1 MMDNKES
8 KKHHKQSHKKKKKHE
23 LHKEDITVVDTDV
36 AKKAVVA
43 TAMGNAME
51 WFDFGIYSYL
61 AATIGKVFF
70 PESASGTQLIF
81 SFATFAVAF
90 LVRPIGGMF
99 FGMLGDRL
107 GRKKILAITLVMMA
121 LATLCIGVIPG
132 YATIGITAPILL
144 LVARLVQGFST
155 GGEYSGAMTFIAES
169 TPDKKRGIMASGLEV
184 GTLVGYIGGSG
195 IVTLLTFILGS
206 DTMLDWGWRIPFL
219 IAAPIGFIG
228 LYLRTHLEES
238 PAFEKMEEQKEQAE
252 EAHADQH
259 VSMKDILIHHR
270 RPLLI
275 GLILVFFYN
284 VIDYTVLTYMPSHLT
299 AVLGYGETQG
309 LLLILIVM
317 FIMIPLVILMG
328 HFGDRLGNKRI
339 IQSSLVGVII
349 LAIPSFM
356 LIDSGNSWL
365 VFVGLLILAT
375 LLAAL
380 QGTMPSQ
387 LPSLFFTN
395 VRYGGL
401 AITYNISTSLFG
413 GTAPLLVAWMVDVTA
428 SNLAPAYYIIFASL
442 IGIVIVTFFLKN
454 TSGKALRGS
463 PPAVE
468 EKTEIQEV
476 LDDAKEGG
484 LWWSEEKQKIDKR
497 INESENDQA

>member
-1 MMDNKES
+1 MDQDKDGKRRS
-8 KKHHKQSHKKKKKHE
+8 KLSLKKRKKHQ
-23 LHKEDITVVDTDV
+23 LHKDDITVVDTDV

-70 PESASGTQLIF
+70 PEMAGPTQLVF

-107 GRKKILAITLVMMA
+107 GRKKILAITLIIMA
-121 LATLCIGVIPG
+121 LATLSIGLIPG

-144 LVARLVQGFST
+144 LIARLVQGFST

-169 TPDKKRGIMASGLEV
+169 APDKRRGVMASGLEV

-206 DTMLDWGWRIPFL
+206 ETMLDWGWRIPFL

-228 LYLRTHLEES
+228 LYLRTHLEET
-238 PAFEKMEEQKEQAE
+238 PAFEKMEEEKEKAE
-252 EAHADQH
+252 KTGESKH

-275 GLILVFFYN
+275 GLTLVFFYN

-299 AVLGYGETQG
+299 AVLGYGETKG

-317 FIMIPLVILMG
+317 FIMIPFVLLMG
-328 HFGDRLGNKRI
+328 HFGDRIGNKRI
-339 IQSSLVGVII
+339 IQSSLIGII
-349 LAIPSFM
+349 VLAIPSFM
-356 LIDSGNSWL
+356 LINSGNNWL
-365 VFVGLLILAT
+365 VFAGLLILAT

-380 QGTMPSQ
+380 LGTMPSQ

-413 GTAPLLVAWMVDVTA
+413 GTAPLLVAWLVDVTA
-428 SNLAPAYYIIFASL
+428 SQLAPAYYVIFASI
-442 IGIVIVTFFLKN
+442 IGIVVVTLFLKN
-454 TSGKALRGS
+454 TSGKPLRGS
-463 PPAVE
+463 PPAVQEKEEIEEILENTDDALWWRE
-468 EKTEIQEV
+468 EK
-476 LDDAKEGG
+476 K
-484 LWWSEEKQKIDKR
+484 KIDR
-497 INESENDQA
+497 HINDAENKND

>member
-1 MMDNKES
+1 MDHEKEE
-8 KKHHKQSHKKKKKHE
+8 KRRFKRQNKKKKHK
-23 LHKEDITVVDTDV
+23 LHRDDITVVDKDV

-70 PESASGTQLIF
+70 SEAASGTQLIF

-107 GRKKILAITLVMMA
+107 GRKKILAITLIMMA
-121 LATLCIGVIPG
+121 LATLGIGIIPS
-132 YATIGITAPILL
+132 YASIGITAPILL
-144 LVARLVQGFST
+144 LIARLVQGFST

-169 TPDKKRGIMASGLEV
+169 APDKKRGIMASGLEV

-206 DTMLDWGWRIPFL
+206 ETMLAWGWRIPFL

-238 PAFEKMEEQKEQAE
+238 PAFEKMEQEKEKAE
-252 EAHADQH
+252 EADSAHH

-275 GLILVFFYN
+275 GLIIVFFYN

-299 AVLGYGETQG
+299 AVLGYGETKG

-317 FIMIPLVILMG
+317 FIMVPLVILMG
-328 HFGDRLGNKRI
+328 HFGDRIGNKRI
-339 IQSSLVGVII
+339 IQGSLIGVII
-349 LAIPSFM
+349 LAIPAFM
-356 LIDSGNSWL
+356 LIDSGNNWL
-365 VFVGLLILAT
+365 VFAGLLVLAF

-413 GTAPLLVAWMVDVTA
+413 GTAPLLIAWLVDITA
-428 SNLAPAYYIIFASL
+428 SNLAPAYYVVFASL
-442 IGIVIVTFFLKN
+442 IGIVVVSFFLKN
-454 TSGKALRGS
+454 TSGKPLRGS

-468 EKTEIQEV
+468 EKQEIQEV
-476 LDDAKEGG
+476 LQDAEEDG
-484 LWWSEEKQKIDKR
+484 LWWHEEKQKIDEH
-497 INESENDQA
+497 ISEFENEQKD